1 MKTMKPWRLD
11 FGLWASHL
19 TLRKV
24 IQALMMLSVLSLASC
39 GGSDDE
45 RTPELIIDPVVE
57 LEKPTASTSLTLSNM
72 PVIDGSDSTEPLRS
86 LLVYRL
92 LGIKCQWLQNL
103 HTNATWT
110 IKPIWDELDTD
121 ARTDLQRILMNRNTH
136 GSFVSLIDGEDDLI
150 ITARGISRDEQ
161 KYAEEKNVAL
171 TSYPIAKDAFVF
183 IVNPKNPVRNLT
195 IEQIQKIYTGEIRN
209 WKEVGGNDAAI
220 SPYVRN
226 PNSGSQEKME
236 TIVMA
241 GLKMI
246 DWPEMV
252 GYVMLAPYF
261 QLEQDE
267 NGIAFTP
274 YYYYDTI
281 VNDDRTQVI
290 GVNGVEPSKK
300 TIENGTYPYVTEVMA
315 SVRTDTDKS
324 STTYQLFYQLATG
337 QHNDIIKE
345 SGYSVMN

>member
-1 MKTMKPWRLD
+1 MNIWK
-11 FGLWASHL
+11 
-19 TLRKV
+19 
-24 IQALMMLSVLSLASC
+24 IALMMFATFNLVSC
-39 GGSDDE
+39 GGNDDDTSDVM
-45 RTPELIIDPVVE
+45 IDPMAG
-57 LEKPTASTSLTLSNM
+57 LDKPTATTTLTLSNM
-72 PVIDGSDSTEPLRS
+72 PVIDGSDSTEPLRN

-92 LGIKCQWLQNL
+92 LGIDCEWTQNL
-103 HTNATWT
+103 HTNSTWT
-110 IKPIWDELDTD
+110 VNPVWNEMDHDT
-121 ARTDLQRILMNRNTH
+121 RESLLRVMKNSNTH
-136 GSFVSLIDGEDDLI
+136 WSFVSLIDGVDDLI

-161 KYAEEKNVAL
+161 KYADEKGVAL
-171 TSYPIAKDAFVF
+171 ISYPVAKDAFVF

-209 WKEVGGNDAAI
+209 WSEVGGRDATI

-274 YYYYDTI
+274 FYYYDTI
-281 VNDDRTQVI
+281 VNDDRTRVI
-290 GVNGVEPSKK
+290 GVNGVVPGKK
-300 TIENGTYPYVTEVMA
+300 TIENDTYPYVTEVMA
-315 SVRTDTDKS
+315 SVRADIDKS
-324 STTYQLFYQLATG
+324 STAYQLFYQLASG
-337 QHNDIIKE
+337 RHNNIVKE
-345 SGYSVMN
+345 SGYVIMNHAKKSH

>member
-1 MKTMKPWRLD
+1 MKQLRFALI
-11 FGLWASHL
+11 LL
-19 TLRKV
+19 TTFT
-24 IQALMMLSVLSLASC
+24 LASC
-39 GGSDDE
+39 GGSDDDS
-45 RTPELIIDPVVE
+45 PEVIIDPVAE
-57 LEKPTASTSLTLSNM
+57 LEKPTATTTLSLSNM

-92 LGIKCQWLQNL
+92 LGINCQWLQNL

-121 ARTDLQRILMNRNTH
+121 ARTELQRILMNRNTH

-150 ITARGISRDEQ
+150 ITARGVSRDEQ
-161 KYAEEKNVAL
+161 KYADEKGVAL

-209 WKEVGGNDAAI
+209 WKEVGGNDATI
-220 SPYVRN
+220 NPYIRN
-226 PNSGSQEKME
+226 ANSGSQEKME

-252 GYVMLAPYF
+252 GYVMLSPYF

-267 NGIAFTP
+267 NGIAYTP
-274 YYYYDTI
+274 FYYYDTI
-281 VNDDRTQVI
+281 VNDDRTRVI
-290 GVNGVEPSKK
+290 GVNGVVPGKK

-315 SVRTDTDKS
+315 SVRSDTDKS
-324 STTYQLFYQLATG
+324 STTYQLFYKLATG
-337 QHNDIIKE
+337 QHNAIIKE
-345 SGYSVMN
+345 SGYSVIDHAGR

>member
-1 MKTMKPWRLD
+1 MKQLRFAL
-11 FGLWASHL
+11 FLL
-19 TLRKV
+19 TTFT
-24 IQALMMLSVLSLASC
+24 LASC
-39 GGSDDE
+39 GGSDDDS
-45 RTPELIIDPVVE
+45 PEVIIDPVAE
-57 LEKPTASTSLTLSNM
+57 LEKPTATTTLSLSNM

-92 LGIKCQWLQNL
+92 LGINCQWLQNL

-110 IKPIWDELDTD
+110 IKPIWDELDAD
-121 ARTDLQRILMNRNTH
+121 ARTELQRILMNRNTH
-136 GSFVSLIDGEDDLI
+136 GSFVSLIDSDDDLI
-150 ITARGISRDEQ
+150 ITARGVSRDEQ
-161 KYAEEKNVAL
+161 KYADEKGVAL

-209 WKEVGGNDAAI
+209 WKEVGGNDATI
-220 SPYVRN
+220 NPYIRN
-226 PNSGSQEKME
+226 ANSGSQEKME

-252 GYVMLAPYF
+252 GYVMLSPYF

-267 NGIAFTP
+267 NGIAYTP
-274 YYYYDTI
+274 FYYYDTI

-290 GVNGVEPSKK
+290 GVNGVVPSKK

-315 SVRTDTDKS
+315 SVRSDTDKS
-324 STTYQLFYQLATG
+324 STTYQLFYQLATS
-337 QHNDIIKE
+337 QHNAIIKE
-345 SGYSVMN
+345 SGYSVIDHAGR

>member
-1 MKTMKPWRLD
+1 MKQLRFALI
-11 FGLWASHL
+11 LL
-19 TLRKV
+19 TTFT
-24 IQALMMLSVLSLASC
+24 LASC
-39 GGSDDE
+39 GGSDDDS
-45 RTPELIIDPVVE
+45 PEVIIDPVAE
-57 LEKPTASTSLTLSNM
+57 LEKPTATTTLSLSNM

-92 LGIKCQWLQNL
+92 LGINCQWLQNL

-110 IKPIWDELDTD
+110 IKPIWDELDAD
-121 ARTDLQRILMNRNTH
+121 ARTELQRILMNRNTH

-150 ITARGISRDEQ
+150 ITARGVSRDEQ
-161 KYAEEKNVAL
+161 KHADEKGVAL

-209 WKEVGGNDAAI
+209 WKEVGGNDATI
-220 SPYVRN
+220 NPYIRN
-226 PNSGSQEKME
+226 ANSGSQEKME

-252 GYVMLAPYF
+252 GYVMLSPYF

-267 NGIAFTP
+267 NGIAYTP
-274 YYYYDTI
+274 FYYYDTI
-281 VNDDRTQVI
+281 VNDDRTRVI
-290 GVNGVEPSKK
+290 GVNGIVPGKK

-315 SVRTDTDKS
+315 SVRSDTDKS
-324 STTYQLFYQLATG
+324 STTYQLFYKLATG
-337 QHNDIIKE
+337 QHNAIIKE
-345 SGYSVMN
+345 SGYSVIDHAGR